1 MPENNTTL
9 KKKNQE
15 FREQVN
21 ALSEEIR
28 KLKEHIT
35 EHTSSPDRSAGSTE
49 AALQF
54 YSDAHDES
62 QTFQADVSKELK
74 RLSTWLA
81 EISTRVDEIGKAIDS
96 MCEYSYQYNVKIVGM
111 PELSE
116 QESYSQTSALCVKL
130 FSDMGADVSLHDIDI
145 AHRVPQRNA
154 TAGAPKPIICK
165 FVRRLSKEAV
175 MARRNDACK
184 ANPSSLGFGEGVSLS
199 SVRVF
204 DHLTPKMQH
213 VFTEAKKFKGQN
225 NYQFCWTKNSCVY
238 LRKDGSSRA
247 LKIRNVADLSRLG

>member
-1 MPENNTTL
+1 MPENNATL
-9 KKKNQE
+9 KKKNQKL
-15 FREQVN
+15 REQVN

-35 EHTSSPDRSAGSTE
+35 EHTSSPDSSAAQSTE
-49 AALQF
+49 TVLQF
-54 YSDAHDES
+54 YSDAHDQS

-74 RLSTWLA
+74 RLSTWLS

-96 MCEYSYQYNVKIVGM
+96 MCEYSYQYNVKIVGL

-116 QESYSQTSALCVKL
+116 QESYSQTSD
-130 FSDMGADVSLHDIDI
+130 FISDMGADVSLPDIDI

-154 TAGAPKPIICK
+154 AAKAPKPIICK

-184 ANPSSLGFGEGVSLS
+184 ADPSSLGYGEGVSLS
-199 SVRVF
+199 SVRIF
-204 DHLTPKMQH
+204 DHLTPKKQY

-225 NYQFCWTKNSCVY
+225 NYQFCGTKNSCVY
-238 LRKDGSSRA
+238 LRKDSSSRA
-247 LKIRNVADLSRLG
+247 LKIRDTADLTRLG